1 MAHTDKLEDSTL
13 DAIAKQVGEFFPRLA
28 TNVNLLIQP
37 SELGETFAIWL
48 LRAEDTISDT
58 TVKFAELAQNTGRWH
73 SQVRI
78 GGKAQVVA
86 RSIPLGGDHANWS
99 VRQIF
104 EGDFAQAIDEAI
116 SWLDSNVQN
125 DPLVRVLEVP
135 AYHITALW
143 LVYPTEDNVVIARQP
158 DGMQHLRR
166 LTLYSS
172 RDFLENL
179 RKEQFIIGILPSV

>member
-13 DAIAKQVGEFFPRLA
+13 DAIAKQVGEFFPRL
-28 TNVNLLIQP
+28 TTKVNLLIQP
-37 SELGETFAIWL
+37 SEVGETFAIWL
-48 LRAEDTISDT
+48 LRAEDTISRT
-58 TVKFAELAQNTGRWH
+58 TVKLAELAQNTGRWH

-86 RSIPLGGDHANWS
+86 RSIPLGGDPANWS

-104 EGDFAQAIDEAI
+104 EGDLAQAIDEAI
-116 SWLDSNVQN
+116 SWVDANVQD

-143 LVYPTEDNVVIARQP
+143 LVYSTEDNVVIARQQ
-158 DGMQHLRR
+158 DGLQYLRR

-172 RDFLENL
+172 RDFLVNL
-179 RKEQFIIGILPSV
+179 RKEQFIIGIL